1 MKKKAT
7 SKPKVQSCPC
17 ACVPPP
23 RKRRRAPTYTPR
35 QQPQFYAALPIPQT
49 QFDTDTIRRVVQDEF
64 ARYHTPRK
72 TLSVAGVGVQT
83 DFPDDDSE
91 RTFVPNTVQLDEVG
105 DDESEQSFGMTAALE
120 EMRKEGSAF
129 GVRRGEQIAIES
141 QAEQELLRE
150 RERELDP
157 MERAKRAFKPVPSM
171 AQQTELRGFMEGAM
185 SRAEARGLPFT
196 LPPGVQRELVG
207 FE

>member
-7 SKPKVQSCPC
+7 NKPKVQSCPC

-35 QQPQFYAALPIPQT
+35 QQPQFYAALPMPQT

-83 DFPDDDSE
+83 DFPDED
-91 RTFVPNTVQLDEVG
+91 TVQLDDGVSSTTSGERRWDEQELGELPPLVG
-105 DDESEQSFGMTAALE
+105 HGASLQESEMEELAARSEMEERLDLLLERLEAAKPTPFLPTPSMSQSEEEPRMTRGRYGLGERRRE
-120 EMRKEGSAF
+120 EMRDF
-129 GVRRGEQIAIES
+129 LIS
-141 QAEQELLRE
+141 QVEE
-150 RERELDP
+150 RNP
-157 MERAKRAFKPVPSM
+157 GME
-171 AQQTELRGFMEGAM
+171 
-185 SRAEARGLPFT
+185 
-196 LPPGVQRELVG
+196 
-207 FE
+207 

>member
-17 ACVPPP
+17 ACPPPP

-35 QQPQFYAALPIPQT
+35 QQPQFYAALPMPQT

-83 DFPDDDSE
+83 DFPDDD
-91 RTFVPNTVQLDEVG
+91 TVQLDEVG
-105 DDESEQSFGMTAALE
+105 DDESEQSFGMSAALE

-141 QAEQELLRE
+141 QIEQELLRE

-157 MERAKRAFKPVPSM
+157 IERAKRAFKPVPSM

-185 SRAEARGLPFT
+185 ARSEARGLPFT
-196 LPPGVQRELVG
+196 LPPGVETELGG
-207 FE
+207 FEGL

>member
-7 SKPKVQSCPC
+7 NKPKVQSCPC

-35 QQPQFYAALPIPQT
+35 QQPQFYAALPMPQT

-83 DFPDDDSE
+83 DFPDDD
-91 RTFVPNTVQLDEVG
+91 TVQLDDGVSSTTSGERRWDEQELG
-105 DDESEQSFGMTAALE
+105 DESEMEELAARSEMEERLDLLLERLEAAKPTPFLPTPSMSQSEEEPRMTRGRYGLGERRRE
-120 EMRKEGSAF
+120 EMRDF
-129 GVRRGEQIAIES
+129 LIS
-141 QAEQELLRE
+141 QVEE
-150 RERELDP
+150 RNP
-157 MERAKRAFKPVPSM
+157 GME
-171 AQQTELRGFMEGAM
+171 
-185 SRAEARGLPFT
+185 
-196 LPPGVQRELVG
+196 
-207 FE
+207 